1 MKVLYHGQEIE
12 INSEIE
18 EGEKE
23 LDKLTKNNN
32 SLLDSG
38 IDLEDTIEVTE
49 DMLNIINNKGENY
62 EQ

>member
-49 DMLNIINNKGENY
+49 DMLNIINNKG
-62 EQ
+62 